1 MWKPEAAL
9 KYQFERTFV
18 LKGAAS
24 SKPRMV
30 IRSVVARAAPVIT
43 VTVLSEWKRT
53 KRIVSIENYFDP
65 EMWERN
71 VQAHV
76 DELITKG
83 YEEVTK

>member
-1 MWKPEAAL
+1 MWNPEAAL

-18 LKGAAS
+18 LKGAAT

-30 IRSVVARAAPVIT
+30 IRSVVSRTVPIIT

-53 KRIVSIENYFDP
+53 KRIVSIENHFDP
-65 EMWERN
+65 ETWEHD

-83 YEEVTK
+83 YEEVAK

>member
-1 MWKPEAAL
+1 MWKPEEVL

-30 IRSVVARAAPVIT
+30 IRSVVSRSVPIIT

-71 VQAHV
+71 VRAHV